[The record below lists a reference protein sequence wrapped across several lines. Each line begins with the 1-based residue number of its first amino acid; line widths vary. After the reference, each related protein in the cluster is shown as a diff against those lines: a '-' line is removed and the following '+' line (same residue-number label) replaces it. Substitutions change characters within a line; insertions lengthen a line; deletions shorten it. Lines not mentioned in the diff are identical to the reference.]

1 MQMGTLRFPGGS
13 IDILKSY
20 EGIEGLSIDITG
32 GELSVLASDDGMN
45 AAGGNDG
52 SGFDGPGG
60 GGDQFA
66 VTEGAYIHIS
76 GGKLHVNASGDGH

>member
-1 MQMGTLRFPGGS
+1 MQMGTLLFLDGK

-32 GELSVLASDDGMN
+32 GEISVLASDDGMN

-52 SGFDGPGG
+52 SGLTDPGG
-60 GGDQFA
+60 
-66 VTEGAYIHIS
+66 EIS
-76 GGKLHVNASGDGH
+76 LRYGRRLYSHFRR